1 MPDDLKPCPF
11 CGGPAEIR
19 GDDAPENWVHCV
31 ANCQPSGRDKAAL
44 VAAWNTRA
52 PDAAAFAAGAEAMRE
67 VAADAMECSCSR
79 DWNAGQ
85 RCTATGYGVLGGLC
99 SRIARDKIRAIPLP
113 KMEEKP

>member
-1 MPDDLKPCPF
+1 MLDDLKPCPF

-52 PDAAAFAAGAEAMRE
+52 PNPAAFAAGAAAMRE
-67 VAADAMECSCSR
+67 AAAELVMDARMGER
-79 DWNAGQ
+79 DSDLRSIIHG
-85 RCTATGYGVLGGLC
+85 
-99 SRIARDKIRAIPLP
+99 IRAIPLP
-113 KMEEKP
+113 TFGTQPA